1 MDDTNKARDRRGT
14 PIFQLFRTSQVEP
27 TSEEAYA
34 QISFPDDN
42 MRVDPPYDKDSQVW
56 LAKPSSGSS
65 ILNKR
70 QRKEK

>member
-1 MDDTNKARDRRGT
+1 
-14 PIFQLFRTSQVEP
+14 
-27 TSEEAYA
+27 
-34 QISFPDDN
+34 